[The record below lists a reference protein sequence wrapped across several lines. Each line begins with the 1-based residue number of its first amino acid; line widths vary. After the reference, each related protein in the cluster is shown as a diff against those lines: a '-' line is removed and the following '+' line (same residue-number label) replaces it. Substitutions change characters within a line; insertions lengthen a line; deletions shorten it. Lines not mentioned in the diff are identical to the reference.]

1 MAEQILELLERAS
14 WFINLFAVLIIVAG
28 FALSLVRYFSR
39 YGSTELDENFARF
52 KIELGRSLLLGLEIL
67 VLADVLESIT
77 VEPTYQTLSVLVFLV
92 VVRTIV
98 SWTLTL
104 EVEGKWPWQSERK
117 KKPETENV

>member
-39 YGSTELDENFARF
+39 YSSTDLDENFARF
-52 KIELGRSLLLGLEIL
+52 KADLGRILLLGLEIL

-77 VEPTYQTLSVLVFLV
+77 VEPTYQTLSVLAFLV

-117 KKPETENV
+117 KKPETGNV

>member
-39 YGSTELDENFARF
+39 YSSTELDENFARF
-52 KIELGRSLLLGLEIL
+52 KVDLGRSLLLGLEIL

-77 VEPTYQTLSVLVFLV
+77 VEPTYQTLSVLAFLV

-104 EVEGKWPWQSERK
+104 EIEGKWPWQSERK
-117 KKPETENV
+117 KKPGAGNA

>member
-39 YGSTELDENFARF
+39 YSSTDLDENFARF
-52 KIELGRSLLLGLEIL
+52 KADLGRILLLGLEIL

-77 VEPTYQTLSVLVFLV
+77 VEPTYQTLSVLAFLV

-104 EVEGKWPWQSERK
+104 EIEGKWPWQSERK
-117 KKPETENV
+117 KKPGAGNA

>member
-39 YGSTELDENFARF
+39 YSSTELDESFARF
-52 KIELGRSLLLGLEIL
+52 KVELGRSLLLGLEIL

-117 KKPETENV
+117 KKPETGNV

>member
-28 FALSLVRYFSR
+28 FALSLERYFSR
-39 YGSTELDENFARF
+39 YSSTELDENFARF
-52 KIELGRSLLLGLEIL
+52 KVELGRSLLLGLEIL

-117 KKPETENV
+117 KKPETGNV